1 MIQTE
6 LLDRVAATTKRNE
19 KLALLQEA
27 NEHTREFLRLALD
40 PMITFGVTV
49 SDGHELE
56 FDVSTMAGDE
66 WWETMKDLAS
76 KLASRSIA
84 GNAAKEAVLVVCGC
98 APSVKDAMWGQRL
111 FNKDLRAGI
120 ASGIVLDALPG
131 LFEEFEVFLA
141 KPYDPSKH
149 SIPAKAIFEP
159 KLDGLRMVIIEG
171 TAYTRNGHIITAV
184 APILS
189 VLPGD
194 VRDGMVLDG
203 EILGATF
210 DETSGQVR
218 QKHGDGQELVYNVFD
233 IVDLDEWK
241 ARKTAP
247 MVERKKVLTEVFSRS
262 YRDNGAFLKR
272 LKMVPYQ
279 IMDGASTED
288 AFRKRDQYL
297 SLGYEGLMVKDALA
311 GYVWG
316 RTDAM
321 FKVKKMDTADGRI
334 IGAIEGRG
342 KNKGRLGAFE
352 VEFDGVVTKV
362 GGGFTDEQRQVLWTG
377 RDGFIGK
384 MIECQYQNKTKDGA
398 LRFPVFIKFRPDK
411 D

>member
-1 MIQTE
+1 MFQTE
-6 LLDRVAATTKRNE
+6 LLDRIAATTKRTE
-19 KLALLQEA
+19 KLVLLKEA
-27 NEHTREFLRLALD
+27 SEHTREFLKLALD
-40 PMITFGVTV
+40 PMTTFGLTV
-49 SDGHELE
+49 SDEDIE
-56 FDVSTMAGDE
+56 FEDPMEPDE
-66 WWETMKDLAS
+66 WWSTVKELAERLAKREITGNSAKDAV
-76 KLASRSIA
+76 
-84 GNAAKEAVLVVCGC
+84 AAVCGS
-98 APSVKDAMWGQRL
+98 APNIDFARWGRRL

-120 ASGIVLDALPG
+120 ASGIVLEALPG

-141 KPYDPSKH
+141 KPYDPDKH
-149 SIPAKAIFEP
+149 SIPRLAIFEP
-159 KLDGLRMVIIEG
+159 KLDGLRMVVIEG
-171 TAYTRNGHIITAV
+171 RAYTRNGHAITAV
-184 APILS
+184 DPLLR

-194 VRDGMVLDG
+194 VRDTMVLDG

-233 IVDLDEWK
+233 VIDLDQWK
-241 ARKTAP
+241 AHETAP
-247 MVERKKVLTEVFSRS
+247 MVERKKVLTEIFSRS

-272 LKMVPYQ
+272 LKMVPYKLHEAATVELAMGQ
-279 IMDGASTED
+279 
-288 AFRKRDQYL
+288 RDQYL
-297 SLGYEGLMVKDALA
+297 ALGYEGLMVKDANS

-316 RTDAM
+316 RSDAM
-321 FKVKKMDTADGRI
+321 FKLKKMDTADGRI

-362 GGGFTDEQRQVLWTG
+362 GGGFTDGQRQMLWTG

>member
-19 KLALLQEA
+19 KLTILKDA
-27 NEHTREFLRLALD
+27 NESTREFLKLALD
-40 PMITFGVTV
+40 PMITFGISLAEVEKA
-49 SDGHELE
+49 DEIEMLP
-56 FDVSTMAGDE
+56 GDE
-66 WWETMKDLAS
+66 WWLAV
-76 KLASRSIA
+76 KELAQRLGTREIA
-84 GNAAKEAVLVVCGC
+84 GNAAKEAVGVVCQA
-98 APSVKDAMWGQRL
+98 APSDSHCMWAARM

-120 ASGIVLDALPG
+120 ASGIVLEALPG

-141 KPYDPSKH
+141 KPYDPDKH
-149 SIPAKAIFEP
+149 SVPAKAIFEP

-171 TAYTRNGHIITAV
+171 TAYTRNGHVITAV
-184 APILS
+184 GPVLE

-194 VRDGMVLDG
+194 VRGGMVLDG

-218 QKHGDGQELVYNVFD
+218 QKKGAGQELVYNVFD
-233 IVDLDEWK
+233 VIDFDGWK
-241 ARKTAP
+241 AHKTAP
-247 MVERKKVLTEVFSRS
+247 MVERKKVLTEIFSRS

-279 IMDGASTED
+279 IMDNATTED

-297 SLGYEGLMVKDALA
+297 ALGYEGLMVKDALA